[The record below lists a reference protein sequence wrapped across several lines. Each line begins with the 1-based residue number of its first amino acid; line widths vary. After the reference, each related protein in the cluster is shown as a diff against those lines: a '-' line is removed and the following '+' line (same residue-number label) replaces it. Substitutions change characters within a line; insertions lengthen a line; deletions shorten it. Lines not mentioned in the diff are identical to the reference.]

1 MDKVFPEMTSD
12 RIQEITKALVAYLKE
27 AIFQKHDPACLENIN
42 DDSEWLSVNFGDFSN
57 YINYSDLMDFNIT
70 GEDSILTQKQLA
82 QFVATPGELKRPD
95 DIIKIMAM
103 IHFSFIGPFF
113 DIVSPVIQ
121 KNEGNYSQEIK
132 STLLQVVFDRGN
144 LSSPGVSN
152 NEILLWL
159 KLRLRP
165 LLPSLNSS
173 QVAPFFNIVRNRNCN
188 ISQEAIDILNQ
199 VHSSLNDATQKEIYN
214 NIMLL
219 LQEPSA
225 MQCYTNGSFYLFLK
239 KYFNDFGFPDLTD
252 FLLLMPKRQQPKLIN
267 SILESELE
275 ILLQQPGFVGNTTD
289 LCILLTN
296 YKSISHF
303 LEIVNVPDSLRQQ
316 ILFCVWP
323 LALSSETQVD
333 ADAWF
338 DNTLKDYLKFLT
350 KDLISFS
357 EIQTASCPSF
367 WKFVSYLGESY
378 NYINSDFTQKDVYNT
393 IKDYLNSGTKPKCYD
408 STDPQMNSAA
418 WFVNNLNTFISFMS
432 LDDLISFV
440 PTDEMGLFLVNPEDI
455 QLFSSQTLPE
465 DVVSFCTSQIYKY
478 SPNFDPLNL
487 PGQFLCKVQISVYMN
502 QNQTQSISI
511 LNILNKFCNN
521 SESAAALVQNIQTVN
536 VNTIINLGQDNSALT
551 VSQLSSTSVSVLVS
565 SLQTLSN
572 VSGWS
577 LDQTTAIIHTITAG
591 GYKIDSAAS
600 LLSLGSLISG
610 VPTTMFD
617 SIPTS
622 EIIITSQNKN
632 FINNMIQA
640 PEIVQDVY
648 VSKIIT
654 ISQDPSK
661 IMQNVP
667 DELASKIPLPLLVF
681 SENDVQITAINVK
694 AWDQEQA
701 IVLFGTIVNATED
714 VEELAPSILQ
724 GFTCNAVSHL
734 EVSKVTQLIQA
745 SRLRPDRKKVKLT
758 ETQLTCMN
766 SYIQDEESLNFTEYP
781 SDMLLYYN
789 YAQVGQQQCKSYF
802 TAIGTAD
809 FSIPSAVLNIDTTL
823 LDEAKSCLGISGTI
837 LSADNVE
844 VLGNMVCTLN
854 GSYIEN
860 SDSLIL
866 EKLKNCNN
874 FSMDQVTAMENLL
887 FTGATK
893 YGNASAWNVQTLYN
907 LETLPLYLTTQ
918 FWSMFGQSV
927 KQQFLRSFLPQLR
940 KNGVDI
946 EKLRNLF
953 EMLNSVRSKRAAEC
967 NGNSITQIQ
976 INDASFPFGFGL
988 TDFNCMDVKLVIDNL
1003 ATLATKVVATDLQKA
1018 VLAKLN
1024 QAYPSGIPDGNV
1036 QLLGSIS
1043 HVASLSDIN
1052 KWNITTIDTLSA
1064 LMNPSLGQWEPDM
1077 SKAIITKYLGTAG
1090 KSLGTL
1096 ELNSIGGQNLCCL
1109 DVSILETINSSSLGY
1124 AKPLDISS
1132 CTTQQKNL
1140 LYQKAITFFSTYKS
1154 KTDAFYQLTRP
1165 YLGGANLPDIRN
1177 LSVMKISMDILT
1189 FQNLNTDVI
1198 MNLTVKEVQGL
1209 LGTCLPDLKTFKNV
1223 SILHQ
1228 WIANQFQ
1235 SDLNTLKIGLT
1246 GGRSGPVPTTAPA
1259 GNSANNSTKSTTAT
1273 TTKHASTAAGNGIT
1287 NPNNGGMHLASKR
1300 WALTVLIGIIIISV
1314 QLLW

>member
-1 MDKVFPEMTSD
+1 MDKVFPDMTSD
-12 RIQEITKALVAYLKE
+12 QIKEITPVLVAYLKE
-27 AIFQKHDPACLENIN
+27 AIFQKHDSACQKNIG
-42 DDSEWLSVNFGDFSN
+42 DDTAWLSINFGDFSK

-70 GEDSILTQKQLA
+70 GEISILSQTQLA
-82 QFVATPGELKRPD
+82 QLVAIPGELKQPD
-95 DIIKIMAM
+95 DISKIMAM
-103 IHFSFIGPFF
+103 INFSFLGPFF

-121 KNEGNYSQEIK
+121 ENEGNYSQEIK
-132 STLLQVVFDRGN
+132 STLLQVVFERGN
-144 LSSPGVSN
+144 LSSPSVSD

-159 KLRLRP
+159 KFRLRP

-173 QVAPFFNIVRNRNCN
+173 QVAPFFSIVRNRNCN
-188 ISQEAIDILNQ
+188 ISQEAVDILNQ

-225 MQCYTNGSFYLFLK
+225 MHCYTNGSFYLFLK
-239 KYFNDFGFPDLTD
+239 KYFNDFGFPDLTN
-252 FLLLMPKRQQPKLIN
+252 FLLLMPIRQQPKLIN

-275 ILLQQPGFVGNTTD
+275 ILLQQPNFVKNITD

-296 YKSISHF
+296 YKSISYL
-303 LEIVNVPDSLRQQ
+303 LENVNVPDFLRQQ

-323 LALSSETQVD
+323 LALSSETQID

-350 KDLISFS
+350 KDLISFP

-367 WKFVSYLGESY
+367 WKLVSYLGEIY
-378 NYINSDFTQKDVYNT
+378 NYSNSDFTQNDVYST

-408 STDPQMNSAA
+408 STDPQMNSTA
-418 WFVNNLNTFISFMS
+418 WFLNNLNTFISFMS
-432 LDDLISFV
+432 LNDLISFV
-440 PTDEMGLFLVNPEDI
+440 PTNDMGLFLVNPENI
-455 QLFSSQTLPE
+455 QLFSSQTLPV

-478 SPNFDPLNL
+478 SPNFDPLAL
-487 PGQFLCKVQISVYMN
+487 PGQFLCDVPISVYMN

-511 LNILNKFCNN
+511 LNILNIFCNN
-521 SESAAALVQNIQTVN
+521 SESAAALVENIQTVN
-536 VNTIINLGQDNSALT
+536 VNTIVNLGQKNTALT

-572 VSGWS
+572 ASGWS
-577 LDQTTAIIHTITAG
+577 LDQTTTIIHAIMAG

-600 LLSLGSLISG
+600 LVSLGSLISG
-610 VPTTMFD
+610 VPSTIFD

-622 EIIITSQNKN
+622 VIISSSQNQN

-654 ISQDPSK
+654 ISQDPNK
-661 IMQNVP
+661 IIQYVP
-667 DELASKIPLPLLVF
+667 NALASKIPLPLLVL
-681 SENDVQITAINVK
+681 SEKNIQVTTVNAK

-701 IVLFGTIVNATED
+701 ILLFGTVANATAN
-714 VEELAPSILQ
+714 VEVLAPSILQ
-724 GFTCNAVSHL
+724 GFTCSGVSHL
-734 EVSKVTQLIQA
+734 EVSKIIQLIQA
-745 SRLRPDRKKVKLT
+745 SRLRPGRNKVMLT

-766 SYIQDEESLNFTEYP
+766 NYIQDVESLNFTEYP

-789 YAQVGQQQCKSYF
+789 YSKVGQNQCQSYF
-802 TAIGTAD
+802 IAIGAAD
-809 FSIPSAVLNIDTTL
+809 FSIPSAVLGLDTTL
-823 LDEAKSCLGISGTI
+823 LDEAKSCLGISGTS
-837 LSADNVE
+837 LSANNVE

-854 GSYIEN
+854 GSYIQN

-874 FSMDQVTAMENLL
+874 FSMDQVTAMEDLL

-893 YGNASAWNVQTLYN
+893 YGNTSSWNLQTLYN
-907 LETLPLYLTTQ
+907 LEPLPLYLTTQ
-918 FWSMFGQSV
+918 FWSMFVNSV

-940 KNGVDI
+940 ENGVDI
-946 EKLRNLF
+946 QKLRNLF
-953 EMLNSVRSKRAAEC
+953 EMLNPVRSKRYAEC
-967 NGNSITQIQ
+967 NGSSITQIQ
-976 INDASFPFGFGL
+976 INDQSFPFGFGL
-988 TDFNCMDVKLVIDNL
+988 KDFNCMDVNLVTDNL
-1003 ATLATKVVATDLQKA
+1003 ATLATKVVATDLQNA
-1018 VLAKLN
+1018 ILAKLN
-1024 QAYPSGIPDGNV
+1024 QAYPSGLPDGKV

-1043 HVASLSDIN
+1043 HVASLGDIN

-1064 LMNPSLGQWEPDM
+1064 LMNPSLGQWGPDM
-1077 SKAIITKYLGTAG
+1077 CKAIITKYLGTAG

-1124 AKPLDISS
+1124 ANPLDISS

-1140 LYQKAITFFSTYKS
+1140 LYQKALTFFSIYKS
-1154 KTDAFYQLTRP
+1154 KADAYYQLSRP
-1165 YLGGANLPDIRN
+1165 YLGGAGLQDIRS
-1177 LSVMKISMDILT
+1177 LSVMNINMDILT
-1189 FQNLNTDVI
+1189 FENLNTDVI

-1209 LGTCLPDLKTFKNV
+1209 LGTSLPDLKTFKSV

-1246 GGRSGPVPTTAPA
+1246 GGKSASVPTAAPA
-1259 GNSANNSTKSTTAT
+1259 GNSADSSTKSTAAS
-1273 TTKHASTAAGNGIT
+1273 TTKHASTAGNGIA
-1287 NPNNGGMHLASKR
+1287 NPNNGGMHSAPTH
-1300 WALTVLIGIIIISV
+1300 WALTVLIGIIIISL